1 MTEIDK
7 SEGRATL
14 TIVEAAHRLG
24 VGRNQ
29 AYEAARAGQ
38 IPSIRIGKRLLVP
51 RAALDRM
58 LSGET
63 A

>member
-1 MTEIDK
+1 MTKIEK

-38 IPSIRIGKRLLVP
+38 IPSIKIGRRLLVP
-51 RAALDRM
+51 RVPFEKM
-58 LSGET
+58 LTGEV